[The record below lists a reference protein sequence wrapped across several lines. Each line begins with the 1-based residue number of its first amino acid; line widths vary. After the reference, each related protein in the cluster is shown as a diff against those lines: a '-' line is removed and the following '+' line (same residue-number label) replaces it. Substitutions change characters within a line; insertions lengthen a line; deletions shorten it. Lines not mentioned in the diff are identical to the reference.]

1 MLYFL
6 NLKNENEST
15 SNNSNDCLDNLPE
28 QVALSLVKVFSK
40 REPSFKI
47 DPNELDC
54 WLVSEQEVPQKLLP
68 IPNNVQFLTQHFNQ
82 AGLIREQDENEADS
96 STIANGSSGKQ
107 QTDCSQPNSIP
118 ITTTPTA
125 LASSAGDNLTDKT
138 ANEEDKLIDTE
149 RKLLMGSHLLPAT
162 SLSTTNA
169 KSLVAADE
177 DEMQKLNNLFYN
189 GKFLNFTSLNN
200 VKYRGNSEWAPPRF
214 CVHTHIFPP
223 PKRHELIA
231 RQNYRCCGCGGQI
244 EKQDIPRMLYCYYTG
259 KYWCQHGCH
268 SKTKTIIPA
277 YVINKWSFKLLPVSN
292 HAFQIINS
300 NFTRPLFNIQDL
312 NPKLLHKVKQFQNL
326 HDLRQQLLKLKDY
339 IYRCKKAS
347 NLLVL
352 YLTFEPKHF
361 VESGKDLT
369 YSLEDLVDIKKDCKI
384 LDRCFNLVHESML
397 HIKNCSLCSAH
408 GFICEFCSN
417 SSGSRQTTPSKPD
430 ILFPFEMGRV
440 KQCER
445 CYACYHLNCF
455 VGSGKNQCLK
465 CIRIE
470 KRHSSSLME
479 EEANAALY

>member
-1 MLYFL
+1 M

-15 SNNSNDCLDNLPE
+15 DSSNDCLDNLPE
-28 QVALSLVKVFSK
+28 QVALGLVKVFSK

-82 AGLIREQDENEADS
+82 AGLIREQDENETDPSTTGQQQCSTAS
-96 STIANGSSGKQ
+96 S
-107 QTDCSQPNSIP
+107 NSIQ
-118 ITTTPTA
+118 TTPSA
-125 LASSAGDNLTDKT
+125 LASSAGGGDDNLTEKT
-138 ANEEDKLIDTE
+138 ASPTEDEDKLIDSE
-149 RKLLMGSHLLPAT
+149 RKLMLGNLLPAA
-162 SLSTTNA
+162 SLSTTA
-169 KSLVAADE
+169 KSLAADE

-189 GKFLNFTSLNN
+189 GKFLNFASLNN
-200 VKYRGNSEWAPPRF
+200 VKYRGNSEWAPPRI

-231 RQNYRCCGCGGQI
+231 RQNYRCCGCGLVI
-244 EKQDIPRMLYCYYTG
+244 EKDMIPRMQYCYYSG

-292 HAFQIINS
+292 HAFQIINN
-300 NFTRPLFNIQDL
+300 NFTRPLFVVEDL
-312 NPKLLHKVKQFQNL
+312 NPKLLHKVKQLQNL
-326 HDLRQQLLKLKDY
+326 HQLRHQLLKLKEY

-347 NLLVL
+347 NLRLIYVM
-352 YLTFEPKHF
+352 FEPKHF
-361 VESGKDLT
+361 VECGKDLT
-369 YSLEDLVDIKKDCKI
+369 YSLEDLVDIKKNCTI
-384 LDRCFNLVHESML
+384 LDRCFNLVHESIA
-397 HIKNCSLCSAH
+397 HIKNCSLCCAR
-408 GFICEFCSN
+408 GFACELCN
-417 SSGSRQTTPSKPD
+417 GRQASSSRPD
-430 ILFPFEMGRV
+430 ILFPFEIGRV

-455 VGSGKNQCLK
+455 VGAGKNQCQK

-470 KRHSSSLME
+470 KRRSSSMLE
-479 EEANAALY
+479 EETNAVVY

>member
-15 SNNSNDCLDNLPE
+15 SNSSNDCLDNLPE

-68 IPNNVQFLTQHFNQ
+68 IPNNVQFLTQHFHQ
-82 AGLIREQDENEADS
+82 AGLIREADENEADPS
-96 STIANGSSGKQ
+96 ATNANASTGQQQSG
-107 QTDCSQPNSIP
+107 CSAESNSIQ
-118 ITTTPTA
+118 TTPSA
-125 LASSAGDNLTDKT
+125 LASSAGDNLTDRT
-138 ANEEDKLIDTE
+138 PSTTEDKLIDSE
-149 RKLLMGSHLLPAT
+149 CKLLLGNLLPTA
-162 SLSTTNA
+162 SLSTNA
-169 KSLVAADE
+169 KSLVADE

-200 VKYRGNSEWAPPRF
+200 VKYRGNSEWAPPRI

-231 RQNYRCCGCGGQI
+231 RQNYRCCGCGLQI
-244 EKQDIPRMLYCYYTG
+244 EKQDIPRMLYCYYSG

-312 NPKLLHKVKQFQNL
+312 NPKLLHKVKQLQNL
-326 HDLRQQLLKLKDY
+326 HDLRQQLLRLKDY

-347 NLLVL
+347 NLLVV
-352 YLTFEPKHF
+352 YLMFEPKHF
-361 VESGKDLT
+361 IECSKDLT

-384 LDRCFNLVHESML
+384 LDRCFNLVHESIA
-397 HIKNCSLCSAH
+397 HIKNCSSCSAH
-408 GFICEFCSN
+408 GFICELCSN
-417 SSGSRQTTPSKPD
+417 QGRQASSSRPD
-430 ILFPFEMGRV
+430 ILFPFEIGRV
-440 KQCER
+440 KQCDR
-445 CYACYHLNCF
+445 CYACYHLNCY

-470 KRHSSSLME
+470 KRRSSSMLE
-479 EEANAALY
+479 EEVTNAVVY